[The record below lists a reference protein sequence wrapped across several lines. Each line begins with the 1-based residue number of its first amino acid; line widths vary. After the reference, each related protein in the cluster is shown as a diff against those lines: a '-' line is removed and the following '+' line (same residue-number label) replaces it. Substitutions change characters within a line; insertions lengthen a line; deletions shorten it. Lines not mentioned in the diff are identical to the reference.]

1 MSTSPQTII
10 DQSIKQLQTLS
21 TILAAEIQQSRHTDA
36 PLPIEKRICKEA
48 LLTVSVL
55 LPKLHEAR
63 RVVEASDPMPHVQCT
78 SCEE

>member
-1 MSTSPQTII
+1 MSISPQTII

-21 TILAAEIQQSRHTDA
+21 TVLAAEIQQSHHLDT
-36 PLPIEKRICKEA
+36 PLPIEKRICKEV

-63 RVVEASDPMPHVQCT
+63 RVVEASDPMPLPRCP

>member
-1 MSTSPQTII
+1 MSISAQTII

-21 TILAAEIQQSRHTDA
+21 TILAAEIQQAHHTDT

-63 RVVEASDPMPHVQCT
+63 RVVDGPDPMPPQRCT
-78 SCEE
+78 NCEE

>member
-1 MSTSPQTII
+1 MSMRSQTVI

-21 TILAAEIQQSRHTDA
+21 AILAAEIQQSQSTNT

-63 RVVEASDPMPHVQCT
+63 RVVDTSDPILHLRCM